1 MSSIDFK
8 EAIQQFGTP
17 TYIFDIDILPQ
28 RVKAIKSIADQKVA
42 LCYAI
47 KANPFLTK
55 EMSDLTDRIEVCSPG
70 ELEICIAENIDPS
83 KILISGV
90 NKTSD
95 LIERALYY
103 GVRFFTAESVKH
115 MNLLHAVA
123 FEKKT
128 SIKVFLRLTSGSQF
142 GMDKSALIT
151 IISERAEYKYCEILG
166 IHYFVGTQ
174 RGKLSQHAKELGKIK
189 QLMLSLKEEYG
200 YETKELEYGPGLYYP
215 YFQNEEESGLGLFH
229 EFMDVFNT
237 VGIECRTTIEMGRY
251 FAAEC
256 GYYLTAVNDTKVN
269 KKHRIA
275 IVDGGVHHLNY
286 YGGGMGMF
294 IPKFVILKA
303 EKLPRE
309 KNEWMICG
317 SLCSTADVIISSVE
331 IEDLKEDDV
340 FVFKNVGA
348 YSMTEGLSLFLSR
361 DLPKVIIYKNG
372 SFEEKRGRISTF
384 QFNH

>member
-1 MSSIDFK
+1 MSSIYFI

-17 TYIFDIDILPQ
+17 TYVFDIDILSK
-28 RVKAIKSIADQKVA
+28 RVEAIRTIADQKVA

-55 EMSDLTDRIEVCSPG
+55 DMSDLTDRIEVCSPG
-70 ELEICIAENIDPS
+70 ELEICIAGNIDPE

-95 LIERALYY
+95 LIERALHY
-103 GVRFFTAESVKH
+103 GVRLFTAESVKH
-115 MNLLHAVA
+115 INLLHAVA
-123 FEKKT
+123 LENET
-128 SIKVFLRLTSGSQF
+128 AIKVFLRLTSGSQF
-142 GMDKSALIT
+142 GMDKSDLIT

-174 RGKLSQHAKELGKIK
+174 RGKLSQHAKELEKLK

-200 YETKELEYGPGLYYP
+200 FEAKELEYGPGLYFP
-215 YFQNEEESGLGLFH
+215 YFQNEEESRLELFR
-229 EFMDVFNT
+229 EFMDVFIA

-256 GYYLTAVNDTKVN
+256 GYYLTAVNDIKMN

-294 IPKFVILKA
+294 IPKFDVLKA
-303 EKLPRE
+303 EQSPGE

-317 SLCSTADVIISSVE
+317 SLCSTADVIIASVE

-361 DLPKVIIYKNG
+361 DLPKVVIYKNG
-372 SFEEKRGRISTF
+372 HFDEKRDRVSTY